1 MPDAAAAESRR
12 RFRRTLLVFGLAG
25 PFIGLVLSLCL
36 MVVIGVAQGIDV
48 RLVLASI
55 LVVGAVSAVFAP
67 VLGAL
72 PALAAGVVAGLLQR
86 RGARPALYYPACAV
100 AGAVSSAPL
109 AIVLESGL
117 PMWAGVGAATA
128 VICARLTRQ
137 R

>member
-36 MVVIGVAQGIDV
+36 MVVIDV

-86 RGARPALYYPACAV
+86 RGARPAVYYPACAV

-117 PMWAGVGAATA
+117 PMWMGVGAATA
-128 VICARLTRQ
+128 VVCAWLTRQ